1 MSEKLQDKLI
11 EKSLASDKD
20 EKDHEICQGHDN
32 HDTSDTDSVEK
43 AMSKL
48 KLATFVSLFFI
59 VA

>member
-11 EKSLASDKD
+11 AKSLTSENE
-20 EKDHEICQGHDN
+20 EKDDEICQGHDN
-32 HDTSDTDSVEK
+32 HDHSDTDSVEK

-48 KLATFVSLFFI
+48 KLATFVSVFFI